1 MCIRDSYQA
10 VLDNEPGR
18 FPGYE
23 RFLRRRRREYDR
35 QSQSFREMP
44 EDPNIATWLQEFT
57 LWDMENE
64 EVIQLNDLQRQD
76 INRIL
81 QKRYGLLQ
89 WEQGSGKT
97 LAAIATGMYRME
109 QQGLHSTWVISSA
122 ISIRNNWDVVLK
134 NYSCLLYTSRCV

>member
-1 MCIRDSYQA
+1 
-10 VLDNEPGR
+10 
-18 FPGYE
+18 
-23 RFLRRRRREYDR
+23 
-35 QSQSFREMP
+35 MP

-97 LAAIATGMYRME
+97 LAAIATVGVRE
-109 QQGLHSTWVISSA
+109 NVGSS
-122 ISIRNNWDVVLK
+122 SSRPETVVATKAVAQKLI
-134 NYSCLLYTSRCV
+134 CGCRWR